1 MTALPIPQKPPTHE
15 PRQVMVIPDLHGR
28 SDLLRAAVEAFPEA
42 HFISLG
48 DAIDRGPHSLDT
60 ISVLME
66 LRAEGRAT
74 LLMGNHE
81 RMAWE
86 GLRWYRQHQGTHDLG
101 DYRKAMEGLSWWM
114 KNGGESVRRE
124 LGGLTL
130 ERFPKLLSEYLDA
143 LERLVYVTEDGQIH
157 TENPGEP
164 SVLVA
169 HASPPVR
176 HREYPDPAEAL
187 LWLRPFEGPFA
198 MPPGVVYSV
207 HGHTPVRMPLRL
219 GRHVY
224 LDLGAY
230 DTGLLA
236 ILPLTVQTLSEVTVL
251 AGRGDPSKTN
261 KYPMIGE
268 PVSARALNIRI
279 DGSAR
284 RM

>member
-1 MTALPIPQKPPTHE
+1 MTTLPTTQE
-15 PRQVMVIPDLHGR
+15 PRQVLVIPDLHGR
-28 SDLLRAAVEAFPEA
+28 SDLLRAAVQAFPDA

-60 ISVLME
+60 ISTLLE

-101 DYRKAMEGLSWWM
+101 DYRRAMEGLSWWM

-124 LGGLTL
+124 LNGLTL

-143 LERLVYVTEDGQIH
+143 LERLVYVTEDGRIH

-187 LWLRPFEGPFA
+187 LWLRPFEGPFTL
-198 MPPGVVYSV
+198 PPGVVYSV
-207 HGHTPVRMPLRL
+207 HGHTPVRMPLRM

-236 ILPLTVQTLSEVTVL
+236 MLPLTVQTLSEVTVL
-251 AGRGDPSKTN
+251 AGRGDPSRTN
-261 KYPMIGE
+261 KYPMIGD
-268 PVSARALNIRI
+268 PISARALNIRL
-279 DGSAR
+279 DGSTR

>member
-1 MTALPIPQKPPTHE
+1 MTIPTSVPGG
-15 PRQVMVIPDLHGR
+15 RQVVAIPDLHGR
-28 SDLLRAAVEAFPEA
+28 SDLLRAAAEAFPEA

-60 ISVLME
+60 VSHLLE

-101 DYRKAMEGLSWWM
+101 DYRRAMEGLSWWM

-124 LGGLTL
+124 LSSLTL
-130 ERFPKLLSEYLDA
+130 ERFPRLLADYLDA
-143 LERLVYVTEDGQIH
+143 LERVVYVTEDGQIH
-157 TENPGEP
+157 IQVPGAP

-176 HREYPDPAEAL
+176 HREYPDPQEAL

-198 MPPGVVYSV
+198 LPPGVVYSV

-230 DTGLLA
+230 ETGLLA
-236 ILPLTVQTLSEVTVL
+236 TLPLTVQTLSEVTVL
-251 AGRGDPSKTN
+251 AGRGDPARAN
-261 KYPMIGE
+261 RYPVMGD
-268 PVSARALNIRI
+268 PVSARALSVRL